1 MTNDYEIMSALAEH
15 SKHSLE
21 ILNFDQGPLLT
32 SSAVPLHSYQEFEKM
47 TNIVLSVSQ
56 LVERSTYRPAQIR
69 YTEDSS
75 MDPEET
81 DFGVTDWVDLL
92 IFLPT

>member
-1 MTNDYEIMSALAEH
+1 MSALAEH

-21 ILNFDQGPLLT
+21 SLTFDGGPLLT
-32 SSAVPLHSYQEFEKM
+32 SSAVPQHSFQKFEKM
-47 TNIVLSVSQ
+47 TNLVLSVSQ
-56 LVERSTYRPAQIR
+56 LVDRSTYRPAQIR
-69 YTEDSS
+69 YTADGGMDS
-75 MDPEET
+75 EKT